1 MNALANEVE
10 AFGLALVIQMLEF
23 CSPLEKD
30 LVGRF
35 KSLPCD
41 LASIESPNTNDKLA
55 VMSIVSLRKY
65 PIEQVRTQAVEI
77 EE

>member
-1 MNALANEVE
+1 MDALSNEVE

-35 KSLPCD
+35 ESLPCD
-41 LASIESPNTNDKLA
+41 PASIEGPNANDKLA
-55 VMSIVSLRKY
+55 VVLIVSLRKY
-65 PIEQVRTQAVEI
+65 PVEQVRS
-77 EE
+77 